1 MRATVGAD
9 GLSRVT
15 DGGTARLRRAARTT
29 VHVVAR
35 NLGYGSCEGERT
47 ITSRCSTPLNRSLTR
62 VLAFPRA
69 SLRLDAHLGRSHG
82 KNALGGRT
90 EHMADLL
97 KPNETIARVRRR
109 TANRPPSFRASA
121 TPLRPHLPCSP
132 APLAHVRP
140 PRPRRPSASSTERTS
155 SDGWV
160 VRVASRSD
168 GRRISVAR
176 SAKRNGQEATGERIT
191 LEARHAAR

>member
-1 MRATVGAD
+1 MGCGDGRTGRRVDAVGLAMQCDRRRRATSGWAVTVRSGRQAVMGRATGWCGLWGVTGWRNGSTATGGAISVGF
-9 GLSRVT
+9 
-15 DGGTARLRRAARTT
+15 
-29 VHVVAR
+29 
-35 NLGYGSCEGERT
+35 GSCEDEQQ
-47 ITSRCSTPLNRSLTR
+47 IT
-62 VLAFPRA
+62 A
-69 SLRLDAHLGRSHG
+69 
-82 KNALGGRT
+82 
-90 EHMADLL
+90 ELL
-97 KPNETIARVRRR
+97 KPNETITQVRRR
-109 TANRPPSFRASA
+109 TADHRFVLQ
-121 TPLRPHLPCSP
+121 PLRPHLPCSP

-191 LEARHAAR
+191 LEARRAAR